1 MALTRYSAR
10 LNEEFGAQIDALA
23 AQAGVSVA
31 DVIRVMLLV
40 AQGVYTGDEIVQLA
54 GAGAGAIEHTTL
66 DVEVYGLQAVG
77 AAPVHVDVDDAAKR
91 LVAQVPLAREVVAKA
106 KRQVPGAVSDLTSA
120 YGFRSVAANLAKL
133 GDNLASIDAVLAELE
148 TAARDVE
155 REAL

>member
-23 AQAGVSVA
+23 ARAGVSVA
-31 DVIRVMLLV
+31 DVIRVMLLLT
-40 AQGVYTGDEIVQLA
+40 QGAYADDEIVQLA

-66 DVEVYGLQAVG
+66 DVEAYGLQAVG

-91 LVAQVPLAREVVAKA
+91 LVAQVPAAREVVAKA
-106 KRQVPGAVSDLTSA
+106 KRQVPGAVGDLTSA

-133 GDNLASIDAVLAELE
+133 GDNLASIDEVLAELE

-155 REAL
+155 REAS

>member
-1 MALTRYSAR
+1 MVLTRYSAR

-23 AQAGVSVA
+23 ARAGVSVA
-31 DVIRVMLLV
+31 DVIRVMLLLT
-40 AQGVYTGDEIVQLA
+40 QGAYADDEIVQLA

-66 DVEVYGLQAVG
+66 DVEAYGLQAVG
-77 AAPVHVDVDDAAKR
+77 AAPVHVDVDDVAKR

-106 KRQVPGAVSDLTSA
+106 KRQVPGAVGDLTSA

-133 GDNLASIDAVLAELE
+133 GDNLASIDEVLAELE

-155 REAL
+155 RDAS